1 MPGRSSPRATAFAAF
16 HQRGYRGYLLGNAGA
31 MLADNTEHV
40 ISYWVIFQ
48 KFHSPALAGFAVIS
62 HWLPF
67 LLLSGYA
74 GALADRV
81 DTRRMIQ
88 LGMLIF
94 MGVSLG
100 WGLLFMGGHMQ
111 IWQAWIL
118 LALHGVAGVLWTGP
132 SQLLLHDI
140 VGAEHLQSA
149 VRLSTS
155 SRYIG
160 TLLGPALG
168 SALLLWLGAVAGI
181 FVNALVYLPTLWW
194 LNEQRYGARPGARAG
209 AGAGAGEARRPTAA
223 ITGLAA
229 LLANWR
235 SIKADR
241 QIASMTLLCGCAALF
256 VGTAYQAQMPGFA
269 AALGHAH
276 PGVAYFA
283 LLAADAAGAVSAG
296 LVLEFLGLLPA
307 TARGALIL
315 AMGWCLCMAAF
326 ALTHS
331 YALALPLLFAAGFCD
346 LSFNAMAQTLVQ
358 LRSPVAQ
365 RGRIIGLFVTVSL
378 GLRAVSGITVGLA
391 GALIGVHASLALSA
405 MALLVCVA
413 MIARWQGAGR

>member
-1 MPGRSSPRATAFAAF
+1 MPGRSSTRAPAFAAF
-16 HQRGYRGYLLGNAGA
+16 RQRGYRGYLLGNAGA

-40 ISYWVIFQ
+40 ISYWMIFQ

-81 DTRRMIQ
+81 NTRRMIQ
-88 LGMLIF
+88 LGMLVF

-118 LALHGVAGVLWTGP
+118 LTLHGVAGVLWTGP
-132 SQLLLHDI
+132 AQLLLHEV
-140 VGAEHLQSA
+140 VGSEHLQSA
-149 VRLSTS
+149 VRLSAS
-155 SRYIG
+155 SRYLG

-168 SALLLWLGAVAGI
+168 SALLLWLGPVNGI
-181 FVNALVYLPTLWW
+181 FLNALVYLPTIWW
-194 LNEQRYGARPGARAG
+194 LNKRRYGASTDASAG
-209 AGAGAGEARRPTAA
+209 GGVARRPGTV
-223 ITGLAA
+223 ITGLPA
-229 LLANWR
+229 LVTNWH
-235 SIKADR
+235 SIKANR

-256 VGTAYQAQMPGFA
+256 VGTAYQSQLPGFA
-269 AALGHAH
+269 EALGHGR

-296 LVLEFLGLLPA
+296 LALEFLGLLPA
-307 TARGALIL
+307 SARGALLL
-315 AMGWCLCMAAF
+315 AMGWSLCIATF

-331 YALALPLLFAAGFCD
+331 YALALPLLFAAGFFD

-358 LRSPVAQ
+358 LHSPAAQ

-413 MIARWQGAGR
+413 MIARWQGGAR

>member
-1 MPGRSSPRATAFAAF
+1 MPGSSVQRAPAFAAF
-16 HQRGYRGYLLGNAGA
+16 RQRGYRGFLLGNAGA

-81 DTRRMIQ
+81 NTRRMIQ

-111 IWQAWIL
+111 IWQAWVL
-118 LALHGVAGVLWTGP
+118 LTLHGVAGVLWTGP
-132 SQLLLHDI
+132 SQLLVHDI
-140 VGAEHLQSA
+140 VGTEQLQSA
-149 VRLSTS
+149 VRLSSS
-155 SRYIG
+155 SRYLG

-168 SALLLWLGAVAGI
+168 SALLLWLGPVAGI
-181 FVNALVYLPTLWW
+181 FLNALIYLPTIWW
-194 LNEQRYGARPGARAG
+194 LNKRRYGASGS
-209 AGAGAGEARRPTAA
+209 AGAGEARRPKAV

-229 LLANWR
+229 LVANWR
-235 SIKADR
+235 SMKTDR
-241 QIASMTLLCGCAALF
+241 QIGSMTLLCGCAALF
-256 VGTAYQAQMPGFA
+256 VGTAYQSQLPGFA
-269 AALGHAH
+269 EALGHGR
-276 PGVAYFA
+276 PGVDYFA

-296 LVLEFLGLLPA
+296 VLLEFLGLLPA
-307 TARGALIL
+307 SARGALIL
-315 AMGWCLCMAAF
+315 AMGWCLCIAAF

-331 YALALPLLFAAGFCD
+331 YALALPLLFAAGFCE

-358 LRSPVAQ
+358 MRSPASQ
-365 RGRIIGLFVTVSL
+365 RGRIIGLFITVSL
-378 GLRAVSGITVGLA
+378 GLRAISGVTVGLA

-405 MALLVCVA
+405 AALLVCVA
-413 MIARWQGAGR
+413 MIARWQGGAR

>member
-1 MPGRSSPRATAFAAF
+1 
-16 HQRGYRGYLLGNAGA
+16 

-74 GALADRV
+74 GALADRLN
-81 DTRRMIQ
+81 TRRMIQ

-94 MGVSLG
+94 MSVSLG

-118 LALHGVAGVLWTGP
+118 LALHGVAGVLWTAP

-140 VGAEHLQSA
+140 VGSGHLQSA
-149 VRLSTS
+149 VRLSAS
-155 SRYIG
+155 SRYLGMLI
-160 TLLGPALG
+160 GPALG
-168 SALLLWLGAVAGI
+168 SALLLWLGPVNGI
-181 FVNALVYLPTLWW
+181 FLNALVYLPTIWW
-194 LNEQRYGARPGARAG
+194 LNKRRYGAGTDTTASAAR
-209 AGAGAGEARRPTAA
+209 ARRPTAV
-223 ITGLAA
+223 ITGLPA
-229 LLANWR
+229 LVANWR
-235 SIKADR
+235 SMQADR

-256 VGTAYQAQMPGFA
+256 VGTAYQAQLPGFA
-269 AALGHAH
+269 EALGHGH

-307 TARGALIL
+307 SARGALLL

-326 ALTHS
+326 AMTHS

-358 LRSPVAQ
+358 LHSPAAQ
-365 RGRIIGLFVTVSL
+365 RGQIIGLFVTVSL

-405 MALLVCVA
+405 MALLVCIA
-413 MIARWQGAGR
+413 MIARWQGGAR

>member
-1 MPGRSSPRATAFAAF
+1 MPGRRSPRAPAFAAF
-16 HQRGYRGYLLGNAGA
+16 HHRGYRGYLLGNAGA

-74 GALADRV
+74 GALADRLN
-81 DTRRMIQ
+81 TRRMIQ

-118 LALHGVAGVLWTGP
+118 LTLHGVAGVLWSGP

-149 VRLSTS
+149 VRLSAS
-155 SRYIG
+155 SRYLG

-168 SALLLWLGAVAGI
+168 SGLLLWLGPVNGM
-181 FVNALVYLPTLWW
+181 FLNALVYLPTIWW
-194 LNEQRYGARPGARAG
+194 LNKRRYGVRTDAG
-209 AGAGAGEARRPTAA
+209 AGAGVARRPTVV

-229 LLANWR
+229 LVANWH

-241 QIASMTLLCGCAALF
+241 QIASMILLCGCAALF
-256 VGTAYQAQMPGFA
+256 VGTAYQSQLPGFA
-269 AALGHAH
+269 EALGHAH

-307 TARGALIL
+307 SARGALIL
-315 AMGWCLCMAAF
+315 AMGWCLCIAAF

-331 YALALPLLFAAGFCD
+331 YALALPLLFAAGFCE

-358 LRSPVAQ
+358 MRSPAAQ
-365 RGRIIGLFVTVSL
+365 RGRIIGLFITASL

-413 MIARWQGAGR
+413 MIARWLGGAR

>member
-1 MPGRSSPRATAFAAF
+1 MPGRSSPRAPAFAAF
-16 HQRGYRGYLLGNAGA
+16 RQRGYRGYLLGNAGA

-81 DTRRMIQ
+81 NTRRMIQ

-132 SQLLLHDI
+132 AQLLLHDV
-140 VGAEHLQSA
+140 VGSEHLQSA
-149 VRLSTS
+149 VRLSAS
-155 SRYIG
+155 SRYLG

-168 SALLLWLGAVAGI
+168 SGLLLWLGPVNGI
-181 FVNALVYLPTLWW
+181 FLNALVYLPTIWW
-194 LNEQRYGARPGARAG
+194 LNKRRYGTSTG
-209 AGAGAGEARRPTAA
+209 AGTGAGVARRPAVV

-229 LLANWR
+229 LVANWR
-235 SIKADR
+235 SMKANR

-256 VGTAYQAQMPGFA
+256 VGTAYQSQLPGFA
-269 AALGHAH
+269 EALGHGR

-307 TARGALIL
+307 SARGALLL
-315 AMGWCLCMAAF
+315 AMGWSLCIATF

-331 YALALPLLFAAGFCD
+331 YALALPLLFAAGFCE

-358 LRSPVAQ
+358 LHSPAAQ

-413 MIARWQGAGR
+413 MIARWQGDAR

>member
-1 MPGRSSPRATAFAAF
+1 MPGRSSPRAPAFAAF
-16 HQRGYRGYLLGNAGA
+16 RQRGYRGYLLGNAGA

-81 DTRRMIQ
+81 NTRRMIQ

-132 SQLLLHDI
+132 AQLLLHDV
-140 VGAEHLQSA
+140 VGSEHLQSA
-149 VRLSTS
+149 VRLSAS
-155 SRYIG
+155 SRYLG

-168 SALLLWLGAVAGI
+168 SGLLLWLGPVNGI
-181 FVNALVYLPTLWW
+181 FLNALVYLPTIWW
-194 LNEQRYGARPGARAG
+194 LNKRRYGTSTGASTG
-209 AGAGAGEARRPTAA
+209 AVVARRPAVVIA
-223 ITGLAA
+223 GLAA
-229 LLANWR
+229 LVANWR
-235 SIKADR
+235 SMKANR

-256 VGTAYQAQMPGFA
+256 VGTAYQSQLPGFA
-269 AALGHAH
+269 EALGHGR

-307 TARGALIL
+307 SARGALLL
-315 AMGWCLCMAAF
+315 AMGWSLCIATF

-331 YALALPLLFAAGFCD
+331 YALALPLLFAAGFCE

-358 LRSPVAQ
+358 LHSPAAQ

-413 MIARWQGAGR
+413 MIARWQGDAR

>member
-1 MPGRSSPRATAFAAF
+1 MPGRSSTRAPAFAAF
-16 HQRGYRGYLLGNAGA
+16 RQRGYRGYLLGNAGA
-31 MLADNTEHV
+31 MLADNCEHV

-81 DTRRMIQ
+81 NTRRMIQ

-111 IWQAWIL
+111 IWQVWIL
-118 LALHGVAGVLWTGP
+118 LALHGVAGVLWSGP

-140 VGAEHLQSA
+140 VGSEHLQSA
-149 VRLSTS
+149 VRLSSS
-155 SRYIG
+155 SRYLG
-160 TLLGPALG
+160 MLLGPALG
-168 SALLLWLGAVAGI
+168 SALLLWLGPVNGI
-181 FVNALVYLPTLWW
+181 FLNALVYLPTIWW
-194 LNEQRYGARPGARAG
+194 LNQRRYGASASTSTSATAG
-209 AGAGAGEARRPTAA
+209 VARRPVV
-223 ITGLAA
+223 ITGLPA
-229 LLANWR
+229 LVANWH
-235 SIKADR
+235 SIKANR

-256 VGTAYQAQMPGFA
+256 VGTAYQSQLPGFA
-269 AALGHAH
+269 EALGHAR

-296 LVLEFLGLLPA
+296 LVLEFLGLLP
-307 TARGALIL
+307 TSARGALIL
-315 AMGWCLCMAAF
+315 AMGWCLCIAAF

-331 YALALPLLFAAGFCD
+331 YALALPLLFAAGFCE

-358 LRSPVAQ
+358 LHSPAAQ
-365 RGRIIGLFVTVSL
+365 RGRIIGLFITVSL

-391 GALIGVHASLALSA
+391 GALIGVQASLALSA
-405 MALLVCVA
+405 MTLLVCVA
-413 MIARWQGAGR
+413 MIARWQGGER

>member
-1 MPGRSSPRATAFAAF
+1 MPGRSSPRAPAFAAF
-16 HQRGYRGYLLGNAGA
+16 RQRGYRGYLLGNAGA

-81 DTRRMIQ
+81 NTRRMIQ

-132 SQLLLHDI
+132 AQLLLHDV
-140 VGAEHLQSA
+140 VGSEHLQSA
-149 VRLSTS
+149 VRLSAS
-155 SRYIG
+155 SRYLG

-168 SALLLWLGAVAGI
+168 SGLLLWLGPVNGI
-181 FVNALVYLPTLWW
+181 FLNALVYLPTIWW
-194 LNEQRYGARPGARAG
+194 LNKRRYGTSTGASTG
-209 AGAGAGEARRPTAA
+209 AGVARRPAVVIA
-223 ITGLAA
+223 GLAA
-229 LLANWR
+229 LVANWR
-235 SIKADR
+235 SMKANR

-256 VGTAYQAQMPGFA
+256 VGTAYQSQLPGFA
-269 AALGHAH
+269 EALGHGR

-307 TARGALIL
+307 SARGALLL
-315 AMGWCLCMAAF
+315 AMGWSLCIATF

-331 YALALPLLFAAGFCD
+331 YALALPLLFAAGFCE

-358 LRSPVAQ
+358 LHSPAAQ

-413 MIARWQGAGR
+413 MIARWQGDAR

>member
-1 MPGRSSPRATAFAAF
+1 MPGRSSMRAPAFAAF
-16 HQRGYRGYLLGNAGA
+16 RQRGYRGYLLGNAGA

-81 DTRRMIQ
+81 NTRRMIQ

-118 LALHGVAGVLWTGP
+118 LALHGVAGVLWTAP

-140 VGAEHLQSA
+140 VGPKNLQSA
-149 VRLSTS
+149 VRLSSS
-155 SRYIG
+155 SRYLG

-168 SALLLWLGAVAGI
+168 SGLLLWLGPVTGI
-181 FVNALVYLPTLWW
+181 FLNALVYLPTIWW
-194 LNEQRYGARPGARAG
+194 LNRQRYGTGTGGAVG
-209 AGAGAGEARRPTAA
+209 AGAARQPGAV
-223 ITGLAA
+223 ITGLPA
-229 LLANWR
+229 LVANWH
-235 SIKADR
+235 SMKGNR

-256 VGTAYQAQMPGFA
+256 VGTAYQAQLPGFA
-269 AALGHAH
+269 EALGHGH
-276 PGVAYFA
+276 PGIAYFA

-307 TARGALIL
+307 SARGALIL
-315 AMGWCLCMAAF
+315 AMGWSLCIASF

-331 YALALPLLFAAGFCD
+331 YALALPLLFAAGFCE

-358 LRSPVAQ
+358 LHSPAGQ
-365 RGRIIGLFVTVSL
+365 RGRIIGLFITVSL

-405 MALLVCVA
+405 MALLLCVVA
-413 MIARWQGAGR
+413 IARWQGAAR